1 MDIRESF
8 ATKSVLTTCMEKTVI
23 FAVASV
29 LEENHVTQKQ
39 ASVRSG
45 VLLATAMM
53 TECASQNVLQCC
65 MAKTAEKDVD
75 IAKTVPPVTMKL
87 VFVKLAAS

>member
-1 MDIRESF
+1 
-8 ATKSVLTTCMEKTVI
+8 MEKTVI

-53 TECASQNVLQCC
+53 TECASQ
-65 MAKTAEKDVD
+65 
-75 IAKTVPPVTMKL
+75 
-87 VFVKLAAS
+87 VFWCFARNSFVMLT